1 MISQQLL
8 VKSDD
13 LVQSNWEGQVL
24 KFFEMWPWTAVAL
37 NLLVHSALIGD
48 GSIEPAALQGCM
60 ADLDLLL
67 IHMSPPEH

>member
-1 MISQQLL
+1 
-8 VKSDD
+8 
-13 LVQSNWEGQVL
+13 VL
-24 KFFEMWPWTAVAL
+24 QFFEIWPWAAVAL
-37 NLLVHSALIGD
+37 NLLVHSALIGG